1 MQRIRATIQGFSG
14 APGVITLYTLTSLPE
29 DATSAQL
36 CADRLGDALTAGNGL
51 YAQGVS
57 FVSDTFVDTIDPA
70 TGTITASDSITP
82 WTVTSSSTASTAPP
96 MVQGC
101 ITWKTNDVVAG
112 RRVAGRTF
120 IGPVALDMLQND
132 GTPSSTA
139 MTKLEAIGAAWQ
151 DNGTTDV
158 YAAVWHRP
166 VSGAGGSDHE
176 ITAHSIRDKWA
187 VLRSRRD

>member
-1 MQRIRATIQGFSG
+1 MQRIRATITGWTG

-36 CADRLGDALTAGNGL
+36 CCDRLGDSLTAGNGL
-51 YAQGVS
+51 YAQGVT
-57 FVSDTFVDTIDPA
+57 FTSDSFVDTIDPA
-70 TGTITASDSITP
+70 TGAITASNAVTP
-82 WTVTSSSTASTAPP
+82 WTVVSSSTAGKAPP
-96 MVQGC
+96 AVQGC

-120 IGPVALDMLQND
+120 IGPVAIDQLDLD
-132 GTPSSTA
+132 GTPTA
-139 MTKLEAIGAAWQ
+139 GALAKLEAIGSAWQ

-176 ITAHSIRDKWA
+176 ITAHNIRDKWA